1 MRRREH
7 YRRMALQCLEEAGG
21 VSDLHERQALLK
33 IADAWIQ
40 LADYVR
46 RLPDRP
52 TRGTENGSRHEA
64 GASNGRGADN

>member
-21 VSDLHERQALLK
+21 VEDLHERQALLK

-46 RLPDRP
+46 KLPDRAA
-52 TRGTENGSRHEA
+52 RATENGTRRQNGIA
-64 GASNGRGADN
+64 AGRGADN

>member
-21 VSDLHERQALLK
+21 VPDLHERQALLK

-46 RLPDRP
+46 RLPDRAA
-52 TRGTENGSRHEA
+52 RGTETGPRREA
-64 GASNGRGADN
+64 ASVNGRADS